1 MRVFGSLELVTVL
14 SLAVGLGD
22 TGRGSGGGHG
32 GSALRERPSRVV
44 KLKQGRVQGALVDL
58 PLVSTSPNSNEDKA
72 SSDPDTLIF
81 DCADLR
87 LGDLSWTAV
96 AAIDFF
102 QTHSCFW

>member
-1 MRVFGSLELVTVL
+1 MRVFGGLELVTVL

-32 GSALRERPSRVV
+32 GSILRERPSRVV

-81 DCADLR
+81 ACGADLR
-87 LGDLSWTAV
+87 LDDLSWTAV
-96 AAIDFF
+96 AIDFF
-102 QTHSCFW
+102 QAHSCS

>member
-1 MRVFGSLELVTVL
+1 MRVLGSLELVTVL

-58 PLVSTSPNSNEDKA
+58 PLVSTSPNSNEA
-72 SSDPDTLIF
+72 SSDPDTYTRQVEVF
-81 DCADLR
+81 R
-87 LGDLSWTAV
+87 
-96 AAIDFF
+96 
-102 QTHSCFW
+102 

>member
-22 TGRGSGGGHG
+22 TGRGNGGGGGHG

-72 SSDPDTLIF
+72 SSDPDTYTRQVEVF
-81 DCADLR
+81 R
-87 LGDLSWTAV
+87 
-96 AAIDFF
+96 
-102 QTHSCFW
+102 

>member
-1 MRVFGSLELVTVL
+1 MRVFGGLELVTVL

-32 GSALRERPSRVV
+32 GSTLRERPSRVV

-72 SSDPDTLIF
+72 SSDDPDTLIF
-81 DCADLR
+81 AYADLR
-87 LGDLSWTAV
+87 LDDLSWTAV
-96 AAIDFF
+96 AIDLF

>member
-22 TGRGSGGGHG
+22 TGRGGGGGHG
-32 GSALRERPSRVV
+32 GSLRERPSRVV

-72 SSDPDTLIF
+72 SSADTYTRQVEVF
-81 DCADLR
+81 R
-87 LGDLSWTAV
+87 
-96 AAIDFF
+96 
-102 QTHSCFW
+102 